1 MTRTGI
7 FSFFFLKSYSEA
19 ALGRKNPPPG
29 QTFVE
34 EAEGSR
40 CVLKGF
46 ASHVCKTWCV
56 AFAKKQTNSCCKETK
71 KSHQKR
77 LFWSSSP
84 FLTTFWRAETVT
96 QKLNYIG
103 QVGLSF
109 ILLLSKGELKGKIL
123 LQCESNHL
131 RERKG
136 KQNRTLPSATDW
148 AALQGE
154 SVPASPILPSLLN
167 IQTQSFFWEQTVPG
181 FKILSTADFRSLF
194 QVGGMGMQARRVNVR
209 RESVIPDISNW
220 GSSPFLEL

>member
-84 FLTTFWRAETVT
+84 FLTTFWRAETNCHP
-96 QKLNYIG
+96 KI
-103 QVGLSF
+103 
-109 ILLLSKGELKGKIL
+109 ELYRTGWPFFHTSAKQRRTKRQDFGAMWE
-123 LQCESNHL
+123 QSL

-167 IQTQSFFWEQTVPG
+167 IQTQSFF
-181 FKILSTADFRSLF
+181 
-194 QVGGMGMQARRVNVR
+194 
-209 RESVIPDISNW
+209 
-220 GSSPFLEL
+220 